1 MKTFFTAIA
10 LVAFSALM
18 LSPQL
23 PKSYPPK
30 KVVEMRKEI
39 VCKEIKINGLIK
51 EIECNLAVDS
61 IAVKRHIY
69 GK

>member
-23 PKSYPPK
+23 PETYPPK

-39 VCKEIKINGLIK
+39 VCKEQEINGIIK

-61 IAVKRHIY
+61 IAVKKHNY